1 MGLCIVLLLFCSA
14 LMSGSEAAFFSLSPK
29 ETQTLKDNEDNGSKR
44 VIRLLS
50 TPNRLL
56 GIILQ
61 ANNLVNILIVMLSN
75 ALMSRLFDFS
85 GHPVLEFVICTVVVT
100 FLLVLFGEAIPKLV
114 GTKNPVSFARMT
126 SRSLS
131 ILKNFTIPADG
142 LIEKIVDKFKIN
154 KGNTEEDGEDAYK
167 YLNGAVEMAIPEDP
181 KRKQF
186 LKRVLD
192 LPKKNVAQIMKPRV
206 DVVTLEMS
214 MSNDEVIEIA
224 SKCGYSRLPV
234 FKDNL
239 DDIRGFLY
247 IKDMLP
253 YIVNKAEQKNSG
265 HENGEKRVFDWRH
278 HIREAYF
285 VPGSMKI
292 VDLLEQ
298 FRAKKLHLAI
308 VVDEYGGMDGIVTLE
323 DILEEIIGDITD
335 ESDKSEA
342 AIEAALESVKKNK

>member
-1 MGLCIVLLLFCSA
+1 
-14 LMSGSEAAFFSLSPK
+14 MSGSEAAYFSLSPK
-29 ETQTLKDNEDNGSKR
+29 ETQRLRESEDAGSRR

-50 TPNRLL
+50 APNRLL
-56 GIILQ
+56 GTILQ
-61 ANNLVNILIVMLSN
+61 TNNLVNILIVLLSN
-75 ALMSRLFDFS
+75 TLMGRLFDFS
-85 GHPVLEFVICTVVVT
+85 EHPVLEFVICTVIVT
-100 FLLVLFGEAIPKLV
+100 FLLVLFGEAIPKLI
-114 GTKNPVSFARMT
+114 GTRSPVSFARMT
-126 SRSLS
+126 SRTLS
-131 ILKNFTIPADG
+131 VLKQITIPADR
-142 LIEKIVDKFKIN
+142 LIEAIVEKVKM
-154 KGNTEEDGEDAYK
+154 KRAGQEEVEEENYK

-181 KRKQF
+181 ERKQF

-192 LPKKNVAQIMKPRV
+192 LPKKSVAQIMKPRV
-206 DVVTLEMS
+206 DVVTIEMS

-253 YIVNKAEQKNSG
+253 YIMKKAENEAETSG
-265 HENGEKRVFDWRH
+265 SGNGGEKRAFDWRH
-278 HIREAYF
+278 HIRTAYF
-285 VPGSMKI
+285 VPGSMKT
-292 VDLLEQ
+292 VDLLEK

-308 VVDEYGGMDGIVTLE
+308 VVDEYGGMDGIATLE
-323 DILEEIIGDITD
+323 DILEEILGDITD

>member
-1 MGLCIVLLLFCSA
+1 
-14 LMSGSEAAFFSLSPK
+14 MSGSEAAFFSLSPK
-29 ETQTLKDNEDNGSKR
+29 ETQTLKSHEDNSSKR
-44 VIRLLS
+44 VIKLLA

-56 GIILQ
+56 GTILQ
-61 ANNLVNILIVMLSN
+61 ANNLVNILIVLLSN
-75 ALMSRLFDFS
+75 TLMNRLFDFS

-100 FLLVLFGEAIPKLV
+100 FLLVLFGEAIPKLM
-114 GTKNPVSFARMT
+114 GTRNPVSFARTT
-126 SRSLS
+126 SRILS
-131 ILKNFTIPADG
+131 ILKSFTIPADR
-142 LIEKIVDKFKIN
+142 LIERIVEKFRIN
-154 KGNTEEDGEDAYK
+154 KGNAEEDGEEAYK

-181 KRKQF
+181 ERKQF
-186 LKRVLD
+186 LKRVLE

-234 FKDNL
+234 YKDNL

-253 YIVNKAEQKNSG
+253 YIMSRAGSEDVASG
-265 HENGEKRVFDWRH
+265 GEKRNFDWKH

-298 FRAKKLHLAI
+298 FRAKKLHLAT

-323 DILEEIIGDITD
+323 DILEEIVGDITD

-342 AIEAALESVKKNK
+342 AIEAALKSVDKSKTESRANPA

>member
-1 MGLCIVLLLFCSA
+1 
-14 LMSGSEAAFFSLSPK
+14 MSGSEAAFFSLSPK
-29 ETQTLKDNEDNGSKR
+29 ETQRLRESEDAGSRR
-44 VIRLLS
+44 VIRLLAA
-50 TPNRLL
+50 PNRLL
-56 GIILQ
+56 GTILQ
-61 ANNLVNILIVMLSN
+61 TNNLVNILIVLLSN
-75 ALMSRLFDFS
+75 ALMRRLFDFS
-85 GHPVLEFVICTVVVT
+85 EHPVLEFVICTVIVT
-100 FLLVLFGEAIPKLV
+100 FLLVLFGEAIPKLI
-114 GTKNPVSFARMT
+114 GTRSPVSFARLT
-126 SRSLS
+126 GRTLS
-131 ILKNFTIPADG
+131 ILKHITIPADR
-142 LIEKIVDKFKIN
+142 LIEAIVEKVKLKRAGQEDV
-154 KGNTEEDGEDAYK
+154 EEENYK

-181 KRKQF
+181 ERKQF

-192 LPKKNVAQIMKPRV
+192 LPKKSVAQIMKPRV
-206 DVVTLEMS
+206 DVVTIEMS

-253 YIVNKAEQKNSG
+253 YIMKRAENEAG
-265 HENGEKRVFDWRH
+265 AGNGGEKRTFDWRH
-278 HIREAYF
+278 HIRTAYF
-285 VPGSMKI
+285 VPGSMKT

-308 VVDEYGGMDGIVTLE
+308 VVDEYGGMDGIATLE
-323 DILEEIIGDITD
+323 DILEEILGDITD